1 MSQNQILSDMYK
13 LKRDFCIG
21 LSKLCIL
28 CSILILEPIVFG
40 ERWQRFNE
48 LKEKRVEAS
57 LSGYV
62 FSTIHSDL
70 VTELFNKET
79 KSNTGPL
86 RCDFSTNIDLVNTWL
101 IRFIYIP
108 CLKLVNPSI
117 HKKDCQTFG
126 LIVDIFLKLEVT
138 FHLLLPLYLYQSQ
151 LLMESWDSQHQK
163 RHLFKIISSKNQM
176 HYIQFHWKIC
186 MIYWQYDF
194 NNQTVCLKPKNL

>member
-1 MSQNQILSDMYK
+1 MVHKINFNVSLVPSVIQSPIERHLQAENILFCESFAYDHQNYAHYGAFQHVNLQSLTKEDK
-13 LKRDFCIG
+13 
-21 LSKLCIL
+21 
-28 CSILILEPIVFG
+28 EP
-40 ERWQRFNE
+40 FNKP
-48 LKEKRVEAS
+48 KEKE
-57 LSGYV
+57 SGSCLTEYV

-79 KSNTGPL
+79 KSNTGSL

-126 LIVDIFLKLEVT
+126 LIVDIFLKLEVA

-151 LLMESWDSQHQK
+151 LLMES
-163 RHLFKIISSKNQM
+163 
-176 HYIQFHWKIC
+176 
-186 MIYWQYDF
+186 
-194 NNQTVCLKPKNL
+194 